1 MDEEFVPGVEDVR
14 RREIV
19 DVDVPVTIERG
30 RNQQAR
36 PVVEQD
42 VPGLMEGTNVEDC
55 LLRRGTLGRGHV
67 EDLADELLAARLDF
81 EEDAQLANRSDSRAL
96 PWRTDGSAVY
106 LLICHVGRS
115 FLYLKLVSVSRS
127 CRSFLS

>member
-1 MDEEFVPGVEDVR
+1 MDEEIVPGVEVVR

-19 DVDVPVTIERG
+19 DVDVPVAIERG

-42 VPGLMEGTNVEDC
+42 VPGLMEGTHIVDC
-55 LLRRGTLGRGHV
+55 LLGRGTLGRGHV

-81 EEDAQLANRSDSRAL
+81 EKDAQLADRFDSRAL
-96 PWRTDGSAVY
+96 PWRTDGSAVIARWAHY
-106 LLICHVGRS
+106 VG
-115 FLYLKLVSVSRS
+115 F
-127 CRSFLS
+127 